1 LIPIKVKKQP
11 IIQIKHLKAKS
22 SKLSKQQQAL
32 LGTHVL
38 DVPISRLG
46 LSRLHQLSTR
56 RQTNVRGDNGCLVR
70 SPTAQCLQAKGNT
83 DIRPSAGVY
92 ASLPGLTVGCGCDLS
107 RVFGC
112 SGGHHTRPG
121 CHHAQRLQQRVAGTS
136 FQFTLNA
143 MLSETSN
150 VNLIELVP
158 TLQMPCFFFL
168 GTP

>member
-70 SPTAQCLQAKGNT
+70 SPTAQCLQAKGST

-92 ASLPGLTVGCGCDLS
+92 ASLPGLTWD
-107 RVFGC
+107 
-112 SGGHHTRPG
+112 
-121 CHHAQRLQQRVAGTS
+121 AVAT
-136 FQFTLNA
+136 
-143 MLSETSN
+143 
-150 VNLIELVP
+150 
-158 TLQMPCFFFL
+158 
-168 GTP
+168 